1 MKVNIE
7 EKKKKTGKSKTVQH
21 QNIKTR
27 VCQKTA
33 IALISAVLCQTAF
46 LPVLAAEPTVSVD
59 ETMYVNLDPYGH
71 QETVNVVK
79 GVTTNGVK
87 QFTDYGNYSK
97 VINMSS
103 HVEPA
108 QSNGQLHW
116 DLSEL
121 GARFYYQ
128 GTMDA
133 SKVELPWTFDVSY
146 KFNGKEAKAEE
157 LAGVSGLIE
166 VHVEAEP
173 NDKAAD
179 YYQNNMMLAV
189 MIPVDMDSC
198 YSVDAPGSQM
208 QTMGETTGVVFTAL
222 PGEKGDF
229 TARIGTDSYESI
241 GVIMMMLPG
250 TTSSLEHIKDVK
262 EVKDTWRQAG
272 TDMYN
277 SIDAMLASMES
288 MRSGV
293 QTVQNSLYS
302 LEAAR
307 RTFSTNRPAIEAQ
320 NDISIEAL
328 ASLAEQSAAMVP
340 YLQIAK
346 NSAEDINT
354 NMNALVKTLGS
365 MQLPLQDLDEH
376 LDTIQ
381 DGVSRTED
389 NLPGLESALMQVIT
403 LDTQLQAQ
411 QATILMTLAG
421 LSQSSMEGDIDKD
434 ADYFADEQALAYAN
448 AMMAASGLDKND
460 PQQAELYEQKWQEI
474 YEAAFKKYYNGYKD
488 NALGQLQAAVSGIEN
503 PKNNL
508 LKKVDALQTL
518 ASRSNSLSK
527 SAQTLLK
534 GTDKSIDSIREMMAE
549 ADNLI
554 DDVRD
559 LQETMNLYYPS
570 LQDALTDSQELL
582 NRANNGLNQAVASM
596 TIIQNTLK
604 ASTPHLD
611 EGSRQLLEGSQNLL
625 DKSLHVLDSTGEIRK
640 SSGVMKTTL
649 DDELDKFE
657 EENRFLEMDPDA
669 PMLSLTSGKNP
680 EPHSL
685 QIILR
690 TTEISLDDEEAGSD
704 VVDLETEEAPS
715 NPFVRM
721 WRVLVDMWNAAM
733 GVFRNR

>member
-1 MKVNIE
+1 MKVNRKE
-7 EKKKKTGKSKTVQH
+7 RAKSAKISAGT
-21 QNIKTR
+21 NR
-27 VCQKTA
+27 LCQKTA
-33 IALISAVLCQTAF
+33 IALIAALLCQATC
-46 LPVLAAEPTVSVD
+46 LPVLAAEPAVSVD
-59 ETMYVNLDPYGH
+59 ETMYVNLDPYGR
-71 QETVNVVK
+71 QETINIVK

-87 QFTDYGNYSK
+87 QYTDYGNYSK
-97 VINMSS
+97 VVNMSNY
-103 HVEPA
+103 VEPK
-108 QSNGQLHW
+108 QEGGRLDW

-121 GARFYYQ
+121 GTRFYYQ

-146 KFNGKEAKAEE
+146 KLNGKEAKAED
-157 LAGVSGLIE
+157 LGGASGLIE
-166 VHVEAEP
+166 VHVLATP
-173 NDKAAD
+173 NDRAEL
-179 YYQNNMMLAV
+179 YYQNNMILAV
-189 MIPVDMDSC
+189 MVPVDMDTC

-222 PGEKGDF
+222 PGEEGDF

-250 TTSSLEHIKDVK
+250 TTSSLEHVKDIK
-262 EVKDTWRQAG
+262 EAKDTWRQAG
-272 TDMYN
+272 TDMHN

-302 LEAAR
+302 LETAR

-328 ASLAEQSAAMVP
+328 AALAQQSAAMVP
-340 YLQIAK
+340 YLQTAK
-346 NSAEDINT
+346 DSAQDIHN
-354 NMNALVKTLGS
+354 NLNDLVKTLGS
-365 MQLPLQDLDEH
+365 MQIPLQDLDEH
-376 LDTIQ
+376 LDTVQ
-381 DGVSRTED
+381 NGVTRTED

-411 QATILMTLAG
+411 EATILMTLAG

-460 PQQAELYEQKWQEI
+460 PQQAAIYEQKWQEI
-474 YEAAFKKYYNGYKD
+474 YDAAFKKYYNGYKD
-488 NALGQLQAAVSGIEN
+488 NALGQLQTAVSGIEN

-508 LKKVDALQTL
+508 LQKVDALQTL
-518 ASRSNSLSK
+518 ASRSNALRR
-527 SAQTLLK
+527 SAQTLLQ
-534 GTDKSIDSIREMMAE
+534 GTDKSIDSIREMMVD
-549 ADNLI
+549 ADDLI
-554 DDVRD
+554 GNVRD
-559 LQETMNLYYPS
+559 FQDTLNLYYPS

-604 ASTPHLD
+604 ATSPHLD

-625 DKSLHVLDSTGEIRK
+625 DKSLQVLDSTGEIRK

-657 EENRFLEMDPDA
+657 DENRFLEMDPDA
-669 PMLSLTSGKNP
+669 PMLSLTSSKNP

-690 TTEISLDDEEAGSD
+690 TAEISVDDEEAESAI
-704 VVDLETEEAPS
+704 VDMETEEEPS

-733 GVFRNR
+733 AVFRNR

>member
-1 MKVNIE
+1 MKARKNSRIY
-7 EKKKKTGKSKTVQH
+7 
-21 QNIKTR
+21 
-27 VCQKTA
+27 QKTA
-33 IALISAVLCQTAF
+33 IVLTAITLSQAVLFPAA
-46 LPVLAAEPTVSVD
+46 AAEPAVSVD
-59 ETMYVNLDPYGH
+59 ETMYVNLDPYGR
-71 QETVNVVK
+71 QQTVNIVK

-87 QFTDYGNYSK
+87 QYTDYGTYSK
-97 VINMSS
+97 VVNMSS
-103 HVEPA
+103 HAEPK
-108 QSNGQLHW
+108 QSQGQVTW
-116 DLSEL
+116 DLSDL

-146 KFNGKEAKAEE
+146 KFNGKEVKAEE
-157 LAGVSGLIE
+157 LAGVSGLVE
-166 VHVEAEP
+166 VHVKAEP
-173 NDKAAD
+173 NTKADA
-179 YYQNNMMLAV
+179 YYQNNMILAV
-189 MIPVDMDSC
+189 MVPVTMDSC

-222 PGEKGDF
+222 PGEEGDF
-229 TARIGTDSYESI
+229 TARIGTDCYESI

-250 TTSSLEHIKDVK
+250 TTSSLEHVKDIK
-262 EVKDTWRQAG
+262 EAKDTWRQAG

-293 QTVQNSLYS
+293 QTVQSSLYS
-302 LEAAR
+302 LENAR
-307 RTFSTNRPAIEAQ
+307 RAVSDNRAAIEAQ

-328 ASLAEQSAAMVP
+328 SALSEQSAAMVP

-346 NSAEDINT
+346 NGAEDIHANL
-354 NMNALVKTLGS
+354 NEMVKTLNG
-365 MQLPLQDLDEH
+365 MQVPLQDLDEH

-381 DGVSRTED
+381 TGVSRTED
-389 NLPGLESALMQVIT
+389 ILPGLESSLMQVIT

-421 LSQSSMEGDIDKD
+421 LSQSSMEGDINED
-434 ADYFADEQALAYAN
+434 ADYYADEQAMAYAN
-448 AMMAASGLDKND
+448 TMMAASGLDKND
-460 PQQAELYEQKWQEI
+460 PAQAELYEQKWQEV
-474 YEAAFKKYYNGYKD
+474 YDAAFKQYYNGYKD
-488 NALGQLQAAVSGIEN
+488 NALGQLQTAVSGIEN
-503 PKNNL
+503 PKDNL

-518 ASRSNSLSK
+518 ASHSSSLSS
-527 SAQTLLK
+527 SAQTLLR
-534 GTDKSIDSIREMMAE
+534 GTDKSIDSARDLLVE
-549 ADNLI
+549 AQNLI

-559 LQETMNLYYPS
+559 FQDVLNQYYPS
-570 LQDALTDSQELL
+570 VQDALTDSQELV

-611 EGSRQLLEGSQNLL
+611 EGSRQLIEGSQNLL
-625 DKSLHVLDSTGEIRK
+625 GKSLNALDSTGEIRK

-649 DDELDKFE
+649 DNELDKFE
-657 EENRFLEMDPDA
+657 DENRFLEMDPEA
-669 PMLSLTSGKNP
+669 PMISLTSSKNP

-690 TTEISLDDEEAGSD
+690 TEEISVDDDKAAEAAI
-704 VVDLETEEAPS
+704 VDMETEEAPS

-733 GVFRNR
+733 EVFRNR

>member
-1 MKVNIE
+1 MKARKNSRIY
-7 EKKKKTGKSKTVQH
+7 
-21 QNIKTR
+21 
-27 VCQKTA
+27 QKTA
-33 IALISAVLCQTAF
+33 IVLTAVTLSQAVLFPAA
-46 LPVLAAEPTVSVD
+46 AAEPAVSVD
-59 ETMYVNLDPYGH
+59 ETMYVNLDPYGR
-71 QETVNVVK
+71 QQIVNIVK

-87 QFTDYGNYSK
+87 QYTDYGTYSK

-103 HVEPA
+103 HTEPK
-108 QSNGQLHW
+108 QSHDQVTW
-116 DLSEL
+116 DLSDF

-146 KFNGKEAKAEE
+146 KFNGKEVEARE
-157 LAGVSGLIE
+157 LAGVSGLVE
-166 VHVEAEP
+166 VHVKAEP
-173 NDKAAD
+173 NTKADA
-179 YYQNNMMLAV
+179 YYQNNMILAV
-189 MIPVDMDSC
+189 MVPVTMDSC

-222 PGEKGDF
+222 PGEEGDF
-229 TARIGTDSYESI
+229 TARIGTDCYESI

-250 TTSSLEHIKDVK
+250 TTSSLEHVKDIK
-262 EVKDTWRQAG
+262 EAKDTWRQAG

-302 LEAAR
+302 LENAR
-307 RTFSTNRPAIEAQ
+307 RAVSDNRAAIEAQ
-320 NDISIEAL
+320 NDISIKAL
-328 ASLAEQSAAMVP
+328 STLSEQSAAMVP

-346 NSAEDINT
+346 NGAEDIHANL
-354 NMNALVKTLGS
+354 NEMVKTLNG
-365 MQLPLQDLDEH
+365 MQVPLQDLDEH

-381 DGVSRTED
+381 TGVSRTED
-389 NLPGLESALMQVIT
+389 ILPGLESSLMQVIT

-421 LSQSSMEGDIDKD
+421 LSQSSMEGDINKD
-434 ADYFADEQALAYAN
+434 ADYYADEQAMAYAN
-448 AMMAASGLDKND
+448 TMMAASGLDKND
-460 PQQAELYEQKWQEI
+460 PAQADLYEQKWQEV
-474 YEAAFKKYYNGYKD
+474 YDAAFKQYYNGYKD
-488 NALGQLQAAVSGIEN
+488 NALGQLQTAVSGIEN
-503 PKNNL
+503 PKDNL

-518 ASRSNSLSK
+518 ASHSSSLSS
-527 SAQTLLK
+527 SAQTLLR
-534 GTDKSIDSIREMMAE
+534 GTDKSIDSARDLLVE
-549 ADNLI
+549 AQNLI
-554 DDVRD
+554 DDVQD
-559 LQETMNLYYPS
+559 FQDVLNQYYPS
-570 LQDALTDSQELL
+570 VQDALTDSQELV

-611 EGSRQLLEGSQNLL
+611 EGSRQLIEGSQNLL
-625 DKSLHVLDSTGEIRK
+625 GKSLNALDSTGEIRK

-649 DDELDKFE
+649 DNELDKFE
-657 EENRFLEMDPDA
+657 DENRFLEMDPEA
-669 PMLSLTSGKNP
+669 PMLSLTSSKNP

-690 TTEISLDDEEAGSD
+690 TEEISVDDNEAAEEAI
-704 VVDLETEEAPS
+704 VDMETEEAPS

-733 GVFRNR
+733 EVFRNR

>member
-1 MKVNIE
+1 
-7 EKKKKTGKSKTVQH
+7 
-21 QNIKTR
+21 
-27 VCQKTA
+27 
-33 IALISAVLCQTAF
+33 
-46 LPVLAAEPTVSVD
+46 
-59 ETMYVNLDPYGH
+59 
-71 QETVNVVK
+71 
-79 GVTTNGVK
+79 
-87 QFTDYGNYSK
+87 
-97 VINMSS
+97 
-103 HVEPA
+103 
-108 QSNGQLHW
+108 
-116 DLSEL
+116 
-121 GARFYYQ
+121 
-128 GTMDA
+128 
-133 SKVELPWTFDVSY
+133 
-146 KFNGKEAKAEE
+146 
-157 LAGVSGLIE
+157 
-166 VHVEAEP
+166 
-173 NDKAAD
+173 
-179 YYQNNMMLAV
+179 
-189 MIPVDMDSC
+189 
-198 YSVDAPGSQM
+198 
-208 QTMGETTGVVFTAL
+208 
-222 PGEKGDF
+222 
-229 TARIGTDSYESI
+229 
-241 GVIMMMLPG
+241 
-250 TTSSLEHIKDVK
+250 
-262 EVKDTWRQAG
+262 
-272 TDMYN
+272 MYN

-690 TTEISLDDEEAGSD
+690 TAEISLDDEEAGSD